1 MNARGKRRFIES
13 PASTIVAG
21 LTPPSVTVEASST
34 EWSLGLIVT
43 VNGDPERAIQ
53 KVHQLG
59 LTTCEILT
67 EDFDDSMV
75 TRLMQALQ
83 QFGIRATSLFSLGP
97 GRMVWDFY
105 EGPLTI
111 GLVPRAMRGKRI
123 DNLKKASDFAKL
135 CGIPALHT
143 HCGFIP
149 EDPHDALYREAV
161 AAIREVAS
169 HCGSNGQL
177 FLYHTGQET
186 PVTMMRAIEDVGLDN
201 QAVGM
206 DVANF
211 VLYGKANPVDALEVL
226 GPHVRAV
233 HAKDGLYPTDPTRLG
248 REVPIG
254 KGKVD
259 FKKFFPRLREFG
271 YGGPITIEREIS
283 GPQQIEDVK
292 KSIDYLR
299 GILGGKEAPTNGV

>member
-1 MNARGKRRFIES
+1 MVSEIFLREWYKKSNWA
-13 PASTIVAG
+13 
-21 LTPPSVTVEASST
+21 PPSVTVEASST
-34 EWSLGLIVT
+34 QWPLGLIVT
-43 VNGDPERAIQ
+43 VNGDPERAVQ
-53 KVHQLG
+53 KVRQLG

-67 EDFDDSMV
+67 EDFDHTMAV
-75 TRLMQALQ
+75 RLVQALRRY
-83 QFGIRATSLFSLGP
+83 GIRATSLFSLGP

-111 GLVPRAMRGKRI
+111 GIVPRAMRGRRI
-123 DNLKKASDFAKL
+123 DSLKKASDFAKL
-135 CGIPALHT
+135 CGVPALHT

-149 EDPHDALYREAV
+149 EDPHEVLYREAV

-169 HCGSNGQL
+169 HCKSNGQL

-201 QAVGM
+201 QAVGI
-206 DVANF
+206 DVANL

-248 REVPIG
+248 QEVPIG

-259 FKKFFPRLREFG
+259 FKGFFQRLREFG

-299 GILGGKEAPTNGV
+299 AVFGVREARTINGV